1 MSSRNRIAVS
11 MALVLFLMAPVAAT
25 YAGDKPLSAV
35 YTGQENGGYVFSVGN
50 STYSGTLHPGD
61 RYPVAFTI
69 DLPEDATVRYQR
81 YYLYWAWSRKDQQAV
96 YPAITATGCPVPGG
110 SAAPVVRYVDNKGF
124 SSASDFYSGMDAFTC
139 TNLTPGKNTVTFEI
153 ENTGE
158 GNSTFVVQGAGV
170 IAVYGSPSAP
180 PGLIDVREGCDMLYS
195 SYGITPEMA
204 TSRMDFDQEIDIP
217 RLSKATLEL
226 VAPSGGYTRSD
237 VIRKNAVS
245 VNREEN
251 DKLPPFITSVL
262 NLVFPEARGK
272 EWVDVFDSDQQQQIG
287 IETRDVTPYLAA
299 RSNFATV
306 QDRGDYLLLTN
317 AVFTV
322 DYS

>member
-1 MSSRNRIAVS
+1 MV
-11 MALVLFLMAPVAAT
+11 MALVLMAPVVAT
-25 YAGDKPLSAV
+25 YAGDKPLTTV
-35 YTGQENGGYVFSVGN
+35 YAGEENGGCIFSVGN
-50 STYSGTLHPGD
+50 STYSGTLHPGEH
-61 RYPVAFTI
+61 YPVSFEV
-69 DLPEDATVRYQR
+69 DLPNDATVRYQR

-96 YPAITATGCPVPGG
+96 HPAITATRCPGSDR
-110 SAAPVVRYVDNKGF
+110 SAAPFVRYVDNKGF

-139 TNLTPGKNTVTFEI
+139 GNLSPGKNTVTFEI

-170 IAVYGSPSAP
+170 LAVYESPSSP
-180 PGLIDVREGCDMLYS
+180 PGFIEVREGCDMLYS

-204 TSRMDFDQEIDIP
+204 TSRMDFRENIDIS

-237 VIRKNAVS
+237 IIQKNTLS
-245 VNREEN
+245 VNSKKS
-251 DKLPPFITSVL
+251 DTLPQFITTVL

-287 IETRDVTPYLAA
+287 IETRDVTPYLVGK
-299 RSNFATV
+299 SNFAAV

-317 AVFTV
+317 AILKV
-322 DYS
+322 DYN

>member
-1 MSSRNRIAVS
+1 MICAILLI
-11 MALVLFLMAPVAAT
+11 MPVMAT
-25 YAGDKPLSAV
+25 YAGDKPLATVYSA
-35 YTGQENGGYVFSVGN
+35 QENGGYVFSVGN

-61 RYPVAFTI
+61 RYPVSFTI
-69 DLPEDATVRYQR
+69 DIPEDATVRYQR
-81 YYLYWAWSRKDQQAV
+81 YYLYWAWGRKDQQAV
-96 YPAITATGCPVPGG
+96 YPAINATQCSGEKTLTGP
-110 SAAPVVRYVDNKGF
+110 AVRYVDNKGF
-124 SSASDFYSGMDAFTC
+124 SSASDFYSGMDAFSC
-139 TNLTPGKNTVTFEI
+139 RNLTPGKNTVTFEVA
-153 ENTGE
+153 NTGE

-170 IAVYGSPSAP
+170 LAVYESPASP
-180 PGLIDVREGCDMLYS
+180 PGQIEVREGCDMLYS

-204 TSRMDFDQEIDIP
+204 TSRMDFSQDIDMA

-237 VIRKNAVS
+237 IIRKNAVGINHEQS
-245 VNREEN
+245 G
-251 DKLPPFITSVL
+251 KLPPFITSVL
-262 NLVFPEARGK
+262 SLVFPETRGK

-317 AVFTV
+317 AILKV
-322 DYS
+322 DYT

>member
-1 MSSRNRIAVS
+1 MVC
-11 MALVLFLMAPVAAT
+11 ALLLIVPVIAT
-25 YAGDKPLSAV
+25 YAGDKPLSTV
-35 YTGQENGGYVFSVGN
+35 YKGQENGGYVFSVGN

-61 RYPVAFTI
+61 RYPVSFAI
-69 DLPEDATVRYQR
+69 DLPEDATLRYQR
-81 YYLYWAWSRKDQQAV
+81 YYIYWAWSRKDQQAV
-96 YPAITATGCPVPGG
+96 YPTITATRCPVPGNSTG
-110 SAAPVVRYVDNKGF
+110 PVVRYVDNKGF
-124 SSASDFYSGMDAFTC
+124 SGASDFYSGMDAFTC
-139 TNLTPGKNTVTFEI
+139 GNLTPGKNTVTFEI
-153 ENTGE
+153 ANTGE

-170 IAVYGSPSAP
+170 LVVYASPSAP
-180 PGLIDVREGCDMLYS
+180 PGLIDVKEGCDMLYS

-204 TSRMDFDQEIDIP
+204 TNRMDFDQGIDLP

-237 VIRKNAVS
+237 IIQKNAVCI
-245 VNREEN
+245 NRGPSE
-251 DKLPPFITSVL
+251 KLPSFITSVL
-262 NLVFPEARGK
+262 KLVFPEARGK

-299 RSNFATV
+299 RSNFVTV

-317 AVFTV
+317 AVLKV

>member
-1 MSSRNRIAVS
+1 MIL
-11 MALVLFLMAPVAAT
+11 ALILAAPVLAT
-25 YAGDKPLSAV
+25 YAADKPLTTV
-35 YTGQENGGYVFSVGN
+35 YTAEENGGYVFSIGN

-61 RYPVAFTI
+61 RYPVSFAI
-69 DLPEDATVRYQR
+69 DIPEDATVRYQR

-96 YPAITATGCPVPGG
+96 YPAITATGCPG
-110 SAAPVVRYVDNKGF
+110 SGSTAGPVVRYVDNKGF

-139 TNLTPGKNTVTFEI
+139 GNLSPGKNTVTFEI
-153 ENTGE
+153 ANTGD

-170 IAVYGSPSAP
+170 LAAYASPSSP
-180 PGLIDVREGCDMLYS
+180 PGQIEVREGCDMLYS

-204 TSRMDFDQEIDIP
+204 TSRMDFTRDIDMS
-217 RLSKATLEL
+217 RLKKATLEL

-237 VIRKNAVS
+237 IIQKNAVGINHEPS
-245 VNREEN
+245 G
-251 DKLPPFITSVL
+251 KLPPFITSVL
-262 NLVFPEARGK
+262 SLVFPETRGK

-317 AVFTV
+317 AILKT

>member
-11 MALVLFLMAPVAAT
+11 LVLTLFLMAPVLAT
-25 YAGDKPLSAV
+25 YAGDEPLTTV
-35 YTGQENGGYVFSVGN
+35 YTAEENGGYVFSVGN
-50 STYSGTLHPGD
+50 STYSGTLHPGN
-61 RYPVAFTI
+61 RYPVSFTL

-96 YPAITATGCPVPGG
+96 YPAITAISCPAPGS
-110 SAAPVVRYVDNKGF
+110 SAAPVMRYVDNKGF

-139 TNLTPGKNTVTFEI
+139 GNLTPGKNTVTFEI
-153 ENTGE
+153 ENSGE
-158 GNSTFVVQGAGV
+158 GNSTFVVQGAGLL
-170 IAVYGSPSAP
+170 AVYGSPSAP
-180 PGLIDVREGCDMLYS
+180 PGLIDIKEGCDMLYS

-204 TSRMDFDQEIDIP
+204 TSRMDFKEEIAIS

-237 VIRKNAVS
+237 ILQKNTLS
-245 VNREEN
+245 VNREKS
-251 DKLPPFITSVL
+251 DKLPPFITTVL

-287 IETRDVTPYLAA
+287 IETRDVTPYLAG

-317 AVFTV
+317 AILKA
-322 DYS
+322 DYT